1 MNEGSPQRRNQETCY
16 SKYQSPIKEETFDS
30 EELKIKILKYE
41 DNIKSIHK
49 TLEIH
54 LEINKIL
61 INECEDQEILKV
73 FNKISSLFQNNPE
86 KTLYYDKYKNIE
98 NELIKIKNISK
109 NYSEQPIKTLKKKN
123 NKLKEILKMYDIQLN
138 QIIKESNFNTFNQE
152 TTEKNKEI
160 NSPYKEVRTYQNKE

>member
-1 MNEGSPQRRNQETCY
+1 M
-16 SKYQSPIKEETFDS
+16 
-30 EELKIKILKYE
+30 KYE

-54 LEINKIL
+54 LEINKVL

-73 FNKISSLFQNNPE
+73 FNKISSLYQNNPE

-109 NYSEQPIKTLKKKN
+109 NYSEQPIKTLKIKID
-123 NKLKEILKMYDIQLN
+123 KLKEILKMYDIQLN